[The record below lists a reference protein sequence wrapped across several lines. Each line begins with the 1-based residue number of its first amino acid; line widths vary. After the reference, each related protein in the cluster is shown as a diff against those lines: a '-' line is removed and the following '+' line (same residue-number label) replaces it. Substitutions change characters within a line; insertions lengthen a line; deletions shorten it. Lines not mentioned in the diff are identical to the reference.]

1 MADSPDPKPPSPK
14 AEVAKVVPRTE
25 PVRPPHR
32 RSSCVSPLTALCALF
47 EQVALFRESGLPLEA
62 LPFRCVHS
70 RSQPAMNHCPSTLS
84 SARTLA
90 RPSAT
95 R

>member
-32 RSSCVSPLTALCALF
+32 SSSRVSPLTALCALLSRWRCS
-47 EQVALFRESGLPLEA
+47 ENLACRSRRCHSGGSTRA
-62 LPFRCVHS
+62 
-70 RSQPAMNHCPSTLS
+70 RSP
-84 SARTLA
+84 R
-90 RPSAT
+90 
-95 R
+95 